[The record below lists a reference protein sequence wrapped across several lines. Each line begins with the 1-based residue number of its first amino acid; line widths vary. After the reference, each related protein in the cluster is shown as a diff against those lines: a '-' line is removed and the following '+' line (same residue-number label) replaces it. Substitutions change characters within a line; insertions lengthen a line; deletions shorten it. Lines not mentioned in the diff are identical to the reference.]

1 LGNRFVFPHDTT
13 DLILALTPLCLH
25 HHAYFEFLGM
35 IRLAG
40 LVVIGSAI
48 LCAGCGSQLLPDSGP
63 NALAVKSGITW
74 NGPPYGLVKL
84 SPQVVNILDEYGP
97 LTLSATFRDNRPAP
111 EIKLGIGDIV
121 SVSIFEAAAGG
132 LYIPAEAG
140 VRPGNFVALPNQP
153 IDTHGNIF
161 IPYAGQ
167 IRAAGKT
174 PAQVEQEIV
183 DRIKNRAIEPQAVVA
198 LVTQNSSL
206 ITVIGEINSSTT
218 ASPTGRIVPQPSG
231 ERLLDVITRAGGLR
245 DQGQDT
251 WVVLERQGRRAAVP
265 FGSLIYE
272 PGNNIWAWPND
283 TIYLYK
289 EPQTFLA
296 FGASGLQGQF
306 PFSAGPGSSAW
317 RMTLAESV
325 AAAGGLL
332 DLVADPGSVFLYR
345 REPRE
350 LAALLGV
357 DCSKMDGPTVPIVY
371 SVNFSDPAGYFLA
384 TKVQMRDKDVIFAAN
399 AQAVEITKFAAF
411 ANTVI
416 SVPANGIGLASA
428 IQTNRLVF
436 HTPNPTAT
444 TTLIT
449 TGPTFTPPPTGR

>member
-1 LGNRFVFPHDTT
+1 
-13 DLILALTPLCLH
+13 
-25 HHAYFEFLGM
+25 M
-35 IRLAG
+35 IRLTG
-40 LVVIGSAI
+40 LLVIASTI

-63 NALAVKSGITW
+63 NALTVKSGITW

-97 LTLSATFRDNRPAP
+97 RTLSATFSDNRPPP
-111 EIKLGIGDIV
+111 EIKLGIGDIL

-140 VRPGNFVALPNQP
+140 VRPGNFVALPNQQ
-153 IDTHGNIF
+153 IDVRGNIF
-161 IPYAGQ
+161 VPYAGL
-167 IRAAGKT
+167 IPAAGKT
-174 PAQVEQEIV
+174 PNQVDQEIV

-206 ITVIGEINSSTT
+206 ITVIGEINSATT
-218 ASPTGRIVPQPSG
+218 ASPTGRVVPQPSG
-231 ERLLDVITRAGGLR
+231 ERLLDVITRAGGLK

-296 FGASGLQGQF
+296 FGATGVQGQF
-306 PFSAGPGSSAW
+306 PFSTGPGSSAW
-317 RMTLAESV
+317 RMTLAEAV

-332 DLVADPGSVFLYR
+332 DLTADPGSVFLYR

-350 LAALLGV
+350 LAEMLGV
-357 DCSKMDGPTVPIVY
+357 DCSKIDGPTVPIVY
-371 SVNFSDPAGYFLA
+371 SVSFSDPSGYFLA
-384 TKVQMRDKDVIFAAN
+384 TRVQMHNKDVIFAAN
-399 AQAVEITKFAAF
+399 AQSVDITKFADF
-411 ANTVI
+411 VNTLI
-416 SVPANGIGLASA
+416 SVPTNGIGLASA
-428 IQTNRLVF
+428 IQGNRILF

-444 TTLIT
+444 TPIIT
-449 TGPTFTPPPTGR
+449 TPSTTPTTP